1 MNQILDYISQKLKK
15 EPTRPFLIAIDG
27 HCGSGK
33 TTLADYLQKQLDCS
47 LFHMD
52 DFFLQPHQRTEE
64 RLNEPGGN
72 VDYERF
78 KEEILNHITDKSGLH
93 FRPFSC
99 RKWELGEPIFTP
111 YRDIV
116 LVEGSY
122 SHHPYFEN
130 CYNFKIFLDI
140 SPEEQKQRIIV
151 RDGEAS
157 WPMFEEK
164 WIPMENHYFET
175 FRIKENS
182 DYLYHISLSDTGYT
196 SLHTST

>member
-1 MNQILDYISQKLKK
+1 MNQILDYIQTKLK
-15 EPTRPFLIAIDG
+15 ETTARPFLISIDG

-33 TTLADYLQKQLDCS
+33 TTVANYLQEQLGCS

-78 KEEILNHITDKSGLH
+78 QEEVLNHITDQAGLH

-99 RKWELGEPIFTP
+99 REWKLGEPVFAP
-111 YRDIV
+111 YHDIV

-122 SHHPYFEN
+122 SHHPYFKN
-130 CYNFKIFLDI
+130 CYDLKIFLDI
-140 SPEEQKQRIIV
+140 SPEEQKKRILA
-151 RDGEAS
+151 RDGKAV

-164 WIPMENHYFET
+164 WIPMENRYFEA
-175 FRIKENS
+175 FHIKENS
-182 DYLYHISLSDTGYT
+182 DFVLLSDTSHSSEKALT
-196 SLHTST
+196 K